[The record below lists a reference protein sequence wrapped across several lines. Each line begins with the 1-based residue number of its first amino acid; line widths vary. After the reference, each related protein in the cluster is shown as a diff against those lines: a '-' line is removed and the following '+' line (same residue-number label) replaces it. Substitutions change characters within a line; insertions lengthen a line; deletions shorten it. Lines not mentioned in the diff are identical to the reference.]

1 MTLQMVVSSCR
12 WSWVLRAM
20 RAEKSVGRAIASSRE
35 LVCRDCVWPQAA
47 ARASMQVRVTL
58 LNGSCS
64 VRDQPE
70 VWECVRR
77 ARDFGFLG
85 LNCLMSL
92 AHSTRAA
99 RILATSMK

>member
-1 MTLQMVVSSCR
+1 
-12 WSWVLRAM
+12 
-20 RAEKSVGRAIASSRE
+20 
-35 LVCRDCVWPQAA
+35 
-47 ARASMQVRVTL
+47 MQVRVTL

-70 VWECVRR
+70 VWECVRK

>member
-1 MTLQMVVSSCR
+1 
-12 WSWVLRAM
+12 M

-35 LVCRDCVWPQAA
+35 FVCRDCVWPQAA

-70 VWECVRR
+70 VWECVRK
-77 ARDFGFLG
+77 ASDFGFLG